1 MKILYNK
8 NDVLV
13 FNSFLTTEEK
23 KEFNK
28 MVFELKRKS
37 NERNKIYKKNYREKL
52 KKEGFIK

>member
-37 NERNKIYKKNYREKL
+37 NERNKISKKNYREKL